1 MRTIRALLVVIVGL
15 ALFGA
20 ACGSSGESKAEI
32 QTKVK
37 ANWEKFFDPST
48 PTPQRAALLQNAATP
63 KIKAIIAAQADNPQA
78 KAIKAKV
85 NTVTP
90 KGDDK
95 ADVKYDLVS
104 TQTGVPVLPGASGQ
118 AVKVDGKWKVSQ
130 QTFCTLIK
138 LGAGP
143 GC

>member
-1 MRTIRALLVVIVGL
+1 MRTLRAVLVVIVGL

-20 ACGSSGESKAEI
+20 ACGSSGESKADI
-32 QTKVK
+32 QAKVK
-37 ANWEKFFDPST
+37 ANWEKFFDPSVST
-48 PTPQRAALLQNAATP
+48 AQKAALLQNASTP

-78 KAIKAKV
+78 RAIKAKV
-85 NTVTP
+85 TTVTP
-90 KGDDK
+90 KGGDK

-118 AVKVDGKWKVSQ
+118 AVKQGGTWKVSQ

-138 LGAGP
+138 LGGGAG
-143 GC
+143 C